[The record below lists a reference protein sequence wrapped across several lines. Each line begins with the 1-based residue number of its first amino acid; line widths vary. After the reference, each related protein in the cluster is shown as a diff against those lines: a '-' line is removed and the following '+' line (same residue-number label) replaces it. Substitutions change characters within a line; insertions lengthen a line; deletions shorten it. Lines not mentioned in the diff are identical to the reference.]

1 MIKAGFLGAGI
12 GAIYVMSLTLLSPF
26 CTICLTPLL
35 GVSVGYATGWFDKPL
50 RAEAGLVRGI
60 IAALIAGVG
69 TIVGQMLAAL
79 VNAVLVTNSE
89 QLPSLMRQMGFP
101 QLALIDSAE
110 YWQSTLL
117 VNSFCS
123 VFNLAIIVGL
133 GAVGSM
139 IWFQQHNKNSLTTIS
154 S

>member
-1 MIKAGFLGAGI
+1 
-12 GAIYVMSLTLLSPF
+12 
-26 CTICLTPLL
+26 
-35 GVSVGYATGWFDKPL
+35 VGYATGWFDKPL